1 MNNWPGWQ
9 QWYEI
14 VQAPVLRQGDILR
27 DLLVYWLPQTLPV
40 LENDPPDGHL
50 AVDAAWDR
58 GTWII
63 MSASCDV
70 ERPPRAYEQVLI
82 GRVLSATRETLRQ
95 QTDDELRTRLE
106 VLRQGHTSAFLLAPH
121 LTFEPPLSLSFVDWK
136 THLTMPADYIR
147 NAVGVRPRLRLNSPF
162 RESFGSWVGG
172 NIQRVGIENNLQIP
186 RFRPQIF
193 AEHILRAE
201 PEE

>member
-14 VQAPVLRQGDILR
+14 AEAPVLRQGDILR
-27 DLLVYWLPQTLPV
+27 GLLVYWFPQTLPV
-40 LENDPPDGHL
+40 LANDPPDGHV

-70 ERPPRAYEQVLI
+70 ERPSRAYAQVVI
-82 GRVLSATRETLRQ
+82 GRVLPATRDTLHQ
-95 QTDDELRTRLE
+95 QNDDELRTRLE
-106 VLRQGHTSAFLLAPH
+106 VLRQGHVSVFLLAPH
-121 LTFEPPLSLSFVDWK
+121 PTFEPAFPLSFVDWK
-136 THLTMPADYIR
+136 THLTMPAYYIR

-162 RESFGSWVGG
+162 RESFGNWVGG
-172 NIQRVGIENNLQIP
+172 NFQRVGIENDLQMP

-193 AEHILRAE
+193 PEHILRAE

>member
-1 MNNWPGWQ
+1 MINWPAGQ

-14 VQAPVLRQGDILR
+14 AGAPVLRQGDILR
-27 DLLVYWLPQTLPV
+27 DLLVYWLPQTLPIP
-40 LENDPPDGHL
+40 ENDPPGGTIE
-50 AVDAAWDR
+50 VSAAWDR
-58 GTWII
+58 GTWIV

-70 ERPPRAYEQVLI
+70 ERPSRIYAQILI
-82 GRVLSATRETLRQ
+82 GRVLEATRETLHQ

-121 LTFEPPLSLSFVDWK
+121 QAFEPPFPLSVVDWR

-147 NAVGVRPRLRLNSPF
+147 NTVGTSPRLRLRSPF
-162 RESFGSWVGG
+162 RESFGNWVGD
-172 NIQRVGIENNLQIP
+172 NIQRVGIENYLQMP
-186 RFRPQIF
+186 RFRPRIF
-193 AEHILRAE
+193 AEHLLRAE